1 MLPGQVEDREVG
13 RKGSRVTW
21 LSAECLDLLQ
31 GTTIDM
37 KDKLD
42 VIIMASTDAVLCWGW
57 GCDNSVSQSKNNCNK
72 HFVVFFTVTL

>member
-42 VIIMASTDAVLCWGW
+42 VIIMASTDAVLWLCCVG
-57 GCDNSVSQSKNNCNK
+57 
-72 HFVVFFTVTL
+72 VVTILFHKAKITVISIL